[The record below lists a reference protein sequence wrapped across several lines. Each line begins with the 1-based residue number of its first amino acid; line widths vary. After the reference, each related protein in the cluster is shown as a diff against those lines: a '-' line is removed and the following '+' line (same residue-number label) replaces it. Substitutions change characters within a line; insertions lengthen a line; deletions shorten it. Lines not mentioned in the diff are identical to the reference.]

1 MKKEGDKNVKNIFLQ
16 STDRQKN
23 RKEICK
29 NEERKRQKRK
39 KCVEEGLNMFWV
51 AI

>member
-1 MKKEGDKNVKNIFLQ
+1 MKKEGDKNVKNIFYKVR
-16 STDRQKN
+16 TDRRTERKYV
-23 RKEICK
+23 RMKKEIDK
-29 NEERKRQKRK
+29 NVK

>member
-1 MKKEGDKNVKNIFLQ
+1 MKKERDKNEKIFFYKVQIDRLTERKYVRMKKERDKNV
-16 STDRQKN
+16 
-23 RKEICK
+23 
-29 NEERKRQKRK
+29 K